1 MSNWNDLFRVNILE
15 LTMNSMK
22 MVNKI
27 QIGTFNIYNRN
38 L

>member
-1 MSNWNDLFRVNILE
+1 MSNCNDLSRLNILE
-15 LTMNSMK
+15 LTMNSIK

-27 QIGTFNIYNRN
+27 QIGTFNIDNRN